1 MADELL
7 PYYEKELAY
16 IRQLGDE
23 FSKENPKIASRLGI
37 NSDTIEDPHV
47 SRLVESFAYLN
58 ARIQHK
64 LDDDFPEL
72 SDGILSVLY
81 PHYQRPIPSMTIIEF
96 EADPEQLEDAYVV
109 PSKTLIETAPFQG
122 ETCKFSTNYETE
134 LLPIMVESVSLTGRP
149 FNTPGSD
156 KIRGAESVLRISLR
170 TLNDSI
176 KFSELQFDKVRF
188 YLKGLPQHVNPL
200 YQMMLKDTLEIVV
213 ADSKQSHQI
222 TTIGKGSIKPVGFNE
237 SEGMLP
243 YPESSFL
250 GYRLLTEFFVFPE
263 KFMFID
269 FVGLANVLEKIDSDG
284 LDLYIYLSTSDIE
297 LEHNVDENT
306 FKLGCTPAIN
316 LFEQLAEPITLD
328 HTQTEY
334 HLLADARR
342 PTGYE
347 IYSVD
352 QVIGTS
358 SSGEPKEYFPI
369 YGLNHE
375 QSEKGSDSFWF
386 AQRRPAKSENL
397 SRDEGTDMF
406 LSLVDLGFNPN
417 QPHDYTLSIRTT
429 CSNRDIPSQLPFNNN
444 QPKLQCVEIAPPCSA
459 VKCMSQPSASVRPSL
474 RDLARWRLISHL
486 NLNHLSITGGKQSTK
501 ALKELLRLYDFKDSS
516 VTRGLVSSIVKVDAA
531 PINAPLTIDGRA
543 AMCRGIE
550 INVTL
555 DESQLTG
562 TSGYLFSQVLEH
574 FFAVYCSI
582 NSFTR
587 LTVKLHGK
595 EGYLIKCPPRAGEKI
610 LL

>member
-7 PYYEKELAY
+7 PYYEKELAF

-81 PHYQRPIPSMTIIEF
+81 PHYQRPIPSMSIVEF
-96 EADPEQLEDAYVV
+96 EADAEQLEDSYVI
-109 PSKTLIETAPFQG
+109 PANTLIETSPFQG
-122 ETCKFSTNYETE
+122 ETCKFSTSYDTE
-134 LLPIMVESVSLTGRP
+134 LLPISVKSASLTGRP
-149 FNTPGSD
+149 FTTPGSD
-156 KIRGAESVLRISLR
+156 KIRGADSVLKISLK
-170 TLNDSI
+170 TLSESLM
-176 KFSELQFDKVRF
+176 FSELDFDKVRF

-200 YQMMLKDTLEIVV
+200 YQMLLKGTLQIVV
-213 ADSKQSHQI
+213 ADGIETHKI
-222 TTIGKGSIKPVGFNE
+222 KTIDRSSIKPVGFEE
-237 SEGMLP
+237 SQGMLP

-269 FVGLANVLEKIDSDG
+269 ISGFSEILEGFNSENI
-284 LDLYIYLSTSDIE
+284 DLYVYLSSSDIE
-297 LEHNVDENT
+297 LEHNINENT
-306 FKLGCTPAIN
+306 FKLGCTPVIN

-334 HLLADARR
+334 HLLADVRR

-347 IYSVD
+347 IYSINEVT
-352 QVIGTS
+352 GS
-358 SSGEPKEYFPI
+358 NSSGEVKKYYPI

-375 QSEKGSDSFWF
+375 QSEQGQSTFWF
-386 AQRRPAKSENL
+386 AQRRNAKSENF

-406 LSLVDLGFNPN
+406 LSLIDLDFNPN
-417 QPHDYTLSIRTT
+417 LPHDYTLSVRTT
-429 CSNRDIPSQLPFNNN
+429 CSNRDIPAQLPFNNE
-444 QPKLQCVEIAPPCSA
+444 QPKLQCVEIAPPCST
-459 VKCMSQPSASVRPSL
+459 VRCVTQPSASVRPPL

-486 NLNHLSITGGKQSTK
+486 NLNHLSISGGKDSTK
-501 ALKELLRLYDFKDSS
+501 ALKELLRLYDFKESS
-516 VTRGLVSSIVKVDAA
+516 VTRGLIASIVSVEAA

-543 AMCRGIE
+543 AMCRGIQ
-550 INVTL
+550 IIITL
-555 DESQLTG
+555 DDSLLTG
-562 TSGYLFSQVLEH
+562 SSAYLFAQILEH